1 MEETQHSNPLL
12 QRRRAGVLLHPTSL
26 PGPHSVGTLGDE
38 AFRFVNWA
46 ASAGF
51 TLWQVLPLHPVQSDG
66 SPYASISAFAGDP
79 RMIDPAR
86 LAEATGIVDDGR
98 AVEELLE
105 RAGAAVAR
113 EEHAL
118 HAAYRVFLEEQGPVW
133 LDDFALFCV
142 IRARH
147 DDRPWWEWDPELRD
161 RQPEALARVA
171 REEAQALEQVRFV
184 QFVFA
189 DQWRALHRHANDCGL
204 LLLGDMPIFVAHDS
218 ADVWSHR
225 DLFDLDE
232 RGQPRTVAGVPPDY
246 FSETGQRWGNP
257 QYRWDRLAETG
268 YAWWIRRVR
277 RALETVDAL
286 RIDHFRGFESSWAI
300 PAEEPDA
307 IRGYWFEG
315 PGAAFFEALGDE
327 LGYLPVLA
335 EDLGVITP
343 EVTALRERFDFPGMR
358 ILQFAFEGG
367 EANPYLPA
375 NHDEMSAVYTGTH
388 DNDTTV
394 GWFASLD
401 EPMQL
406 HVLNVLGEPEDAADT
421 MPWPLIRT
429 AYASPARIAILPMQD
444 VLELDAGHRMNRPGT
459 VEGNWDWRFDW
470 EWVPG
475 ERAGEMRALAE
486 AHGRLPPDS

>member
-1 MEETQHSNPLL
+1 MEETQHCNPLL

-26 PGPHSVGTLGDE
+26 PGPHAVGTLGEE

-51 TLWQVLPLHPVQSDG
+51 SLWQILPLHPVQGDG

-79 RMIDPAR
+79 RLIDPAR
-86 LAEATGIVDDGR
+86 LAEAAGIVDDGR
-98 AVEELLE
+98 PPADLLAL
-105 RAGAAVAR
+105 AGETVAG
-113 EEHAL
+113 EGHAL
-118 HAAYRVFLEEQGPVW
+118 HAAYRAFLEEQGPVW

-142 IRARH
+142 IRSLE
-147 DDRPWWEWDPELRD
+147 DGRPWWEWAPELRD
-161 RQPEALARVA
+161 RQP
-171 REEAQALEQVRFV
+171 QALERVTRDHADALERVHFE

-189 DQWRALHRHANDCGL
+189 HQWRAVRRHANDCGIM
-204 LLLGDMPIFVAHDS
+204 LLGDMPIFVAHDS
-218 ADVWSHR
+218 ADVWAHP

-232 RGQPRTVAGVPPDY
+232 QGQPRTVAGVPPDY

-286 RIDHFRGFESSWAI
+286 RIDHFRGFEASWAI
-300 PAEEPDA
+300 PAQEPDA
-307 IRGYWFEG
+307 TRGYWFEG
-315 PGAAFFEALGDE
+315 PGAEFFEALAGE
-327 LGYLPVLA
+327 LGSLPVLA

-367 EANPYLPA
+367 DDNPYLPA
-375 NHDEMSAVYTGTH
+375 NHDEVSAVYTGTH

-401 EPMQL
+401 PDQQQ
-406 HVLNVLGEPEDAADT
+406 HVLNVLGEPDAAAA
-421 MPWPLIRT
+421 MPWPLIR
-429 AYASPARIAILPMQD
+429 AAWASPACIAIVPMQD
-444 VLELDAGHRMNRPGT
+444 VLELDGEHRMNRPGT
-459 VEGNWDWRFDW
+459 VEGNWSWRF
-470 EWVPG
+470 EWDQVP
-475 ERAGEMRALAE
+475 AGLAEELRALSE
-486 AHGRLPPDS
+486 AHGRLPADS